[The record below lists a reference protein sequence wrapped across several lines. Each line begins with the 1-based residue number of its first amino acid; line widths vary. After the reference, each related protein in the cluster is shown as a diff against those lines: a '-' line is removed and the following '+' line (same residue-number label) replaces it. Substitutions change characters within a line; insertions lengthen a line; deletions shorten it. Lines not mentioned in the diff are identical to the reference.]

1 MDEITFAYCNYH
13 TNSNIE
19 TGYNCVG
26 KRRPA
31 MLLVHKASQSS
42 RRRQRLLGGE
52 EKKTF

>member
-13 TNSNIE
+13 MNSNIE
-19 TGYNCVG
+19 AGYSCVG

-31 MLLVHKASQSS
+31 TLLVHEASQSS
-42 RRRQRLLGGE
+42 RWRQRLLGGE